1 MKITIELILSVKG
14 TQSFYVLFSPSLP
27 SLNCHCQSN
36 SPPKSNY
43 SYLKF
48 FIAHMTILF
57 GHVTF
62 LAFWKDKSCSRN
74 LELVMNVLQKNFLV
88 RQINLKRYKVTDHWR
103 YFLRKWTCFNRDLS
117 CRFFRTYCLCRTK
130 WKFNDQKWV
139 LRIITWA
146 NRGSVFLL
154 LQRHRTT
161 FCALCKLQVFLEH
174 SLTSPFR
181 IREPATTAT
190 RTCNFVVSLMIVLS
204 LQRGGDND

>member
-1 MKITIELILSVKG
+1 MKIIIEPILSVKG
-14 TQSFYVLFSPSLP
+14 TQSCYVLFSPSLP
-27 SLNCHCQSN
+27 SLNSHCQSN

-74 LELVMNVLQKNFLV
+74 LESAMNVLQKNFLV
-88 RQINLKRYKVTDHWR
+88 RQINLKRYKVTDHRR

-117 CRFFRTYCLCRTK
+117 CRFFRTYCLCRSK

-139 LRIITWA
+139 LRMIMWA
-146 NRGSVFLL
+146 KRGSVFLL
-154 LQRHRTT
+154 LQRHRT
-161 FCALCKLQVFLEH
+161 
-174 SLTSPFR
+174 
-181 IREPATTAT
+181 
-190 RTCNFVVSLMIVLS
+190 
-204 LQRGGDND
+204 